1 MSECLPIFKS
11 QYSLGKSILTLAK
24 QGESSEAGP
33 DSIID
38 ICVENNMEDMFLV
51 DDNMSGFL
59 EAYVNSTEANLKLI
73 FGLRVLVGTDKEDK
87 TEESLKKFCKFIIFA
102 KDKKGYEKL
111 IKIYSDASVNGFYY
125 TPRTDYKFLKSIW
138 DDKHLNLCIPFYD
151 SFIFRNVLE
160 NCVCVPE
167 LDFTEPTFFIE
178 DNGLPFDKL
187 LKNKVIE
194 YAEDKKN
201 LIKVKNIYYKNKKD
215 FMAYLT
221 FRCINNRSTLEKP
234 NLEHMCSN
242 EFCIEEWREQNGT
255 V

>member
-1 MSECLPIFKS
+1 MFKGAS
-11 QYSLGKSILTLAK
+11 AFYQDISRWDV
-24 QGESSEAGP
+24 SSATDMNGLFMEATVFNQ
-33 DSIID
+33 D
-38 ICVENNMEDMFLV
+38 ISSWNVSNVNNMEDMFLV

-125 TPRTDYKFLKSIW
+125 TPLTDYKFLKSIW

-201 LIKVKNIYYKNKKD
+201 LIKVK
-215 FMAYLT
+215 
-221 FRCINNRSTLEKP
+221 STITLQA
-234 NLEHMCSN
+234 
-242 EFCIEEWREQNGT
+242 I
-255 V
+255 